1 MTDWQRIG
9 TQNAQT
15 GTALRFTGKF
25 AHAIMVMLKVV
36 PTTLYPF
43 HFQGICILQ
52 VLFFCADN
60 EPDENTHIRIRQ
72 IPRQPCIFP
81 AWPQNRHPRRDC
93 RPSLT
98 TLNFTG
104 GNSLKNKENIIT
116 GERQL
121 HTRKKFRI
129 PYQNI
134 IMGAAAFAYFFALQ
148 TNQVLATDMWSK
160 AESIMK
166 DVYGKILGISTI
178 AAIVTASVA
187 LLLMNFSKSGKTV
200 DESRA
205 WLKRIAISWVI
216 LNGLGFILA
225 YVTPFFSDGKWN
237 G

>member
-1 MTDWQRIG
+1 MPAFPI
-9 TQNAQT
+9 
-15 GTALRFTGKF
+15 
-25 AHAIMVMLKVV
+25 
-36 PTTLYPF
+36 PT
-43 HFQGICILQ
+43 
-52 VLFFCADN
+52 
-60 EPDENTHIRIRQ
+60 
-72 IPRQPCIFP
+72 
-81 AWPQNRHPRRDC
+81 
-93 RPSLT
+93 
-98 TLNFTG
+98 FTG
-104 GNSLKNKENIIT
+104 GKSLKKEKSNPT
-116 GERQL
+116 GNQL
-121 HTRKKFRI
+121 PTRKKPRI

-148 TNQVLATDMWSK
+148 TNQVLASDMWSK
-160 AESIMK
+160 AETIMK

-205 WLKRIAISWVI
+205 WLKRIAISWVV